1 MSTRTP
7 KQIQAIKVEY
17 RKLYNTELEEDIVN
31 NTSGDF
37 KNILVSL
44 STGNCDEKN
53 SVDRLKAN
61 KVNLKIYFFYYKQ
74 TILH

>member
-44 STGNCDEKN
+44 STGNRDEKN